1 MVLGSDS
8 VLQSTV
14 KSLPRSPGVY
24 RFYGQ
29 ASSVIP
35 IYIGKSICIRSRV
48 QSHFSQ
54 SVRHQRHAR
63 MMQQVKK
70 IDYELTA
77 GPLGALLLEAS
88 LVKQHQP
95 LFNRQLKRLRS
106 VFYLSFNVDQPSARV
121 QLERSDVEQFVPAED
136 SFGLFRSRAQAEGVL
151 RSLCKQHRLCQKQ
164 LGLES
169 GKGRCFG
176 YQLGRC
182 LGVCVGSE
190 TIAAHQAR
198 VKAALSVYAHRV
210 WPYEGA
216 IGLVEKD
223 PSTGKCQL
231 HGVHQWR
238 YLGSIDGDLQQSD
251 ALLSAVAPP
260 FDRDHYRILHAFM
273 AKLPIVTLTML

>member
-1 MVLGSDS
+1 MVLGLDS

-14 KSLPRSPGVY
+14 KSLPRSAGVY
-24 RFYGQ
+24 HFYGQ

-54 SVRHQRHAR
+54 SARYQRHAR

-88 LVKQHQP
+88 LVKQYQP
-95 LFNRQLKRLRS
+95 IFNRQLKRLRS
-106 VFYLSFNVDQPSARV
+106 VFYFNYNADHSSAKV
-121 QLERSDVEQFVPAED
+121 QLERSVVEQFVPAEN

-169 GKGRCFG
+169 GKGPCFG
-176 YQLGRC
+176 YQLDCC

-190 TIAAHQAR
+190 TVAAHQAR
-198 VKAALSVYAHRV
+198 LKAALSAYAHRV
-210 WPYEGA
+210 WPYEGP
-216 IGLVEKD
+216 IGLVETD

-231 HGVHQWR
+231 HGVNQWR
-238 YLGSIDGDLQQSD
+238 YLGSIDGNQQQGD
-251 ALLSAVAPP
+251 ILLSAVAPP

-273 AKLPIVTLTML
+273 DKLPIVNLTML